1 MDTENTIYFRFS
13 RSGVLVVLACMM
25 FVSALAGQTMRVGQN
40 DEIAFETPVKVG
52 QSVLQ
57 PGTYRFKH
65 VIESD
70 HHIIVLT
77 PISGANA
84 GHEVRVQCKLES
96 VGAPAKYTELHF
108 APGKKVKTLHYVLV
122 AGESAKHRF

>member
-1 MDTENTIYFRFS
+1 
-13 RSGVLVVLACMM
+13 MM
-25 FVSALAGQTMRVGQN
+25 FVSALADQTMRVGQN
-40 DEIAFETPVKVG
+40 DEISFETPVKGG

-57 PGTYRFKH
+57 PGTYRFEH

-70 HHIIVLT
+70 HHIIILT
-77 PISGANA
+77 PISAANA

-96 VGAPAKYTELHF
+96 VGTPAKYTELHF
-108 APGKKVKTLHYVLV
+108 APGKQVKTLHYVLV